1 MIETR
6 LFYDIHLQVSSK
18 VTYDVV
24 PGTKAAISF
33 NVPDHKSGKVHT
45 YICCCCL
52 LRVLESDHII
62 KVISVKTKH
71 N

>member
-52 LRVLESDHII
+52 LEYLNLTILLRLFR
-62 KVISVKTKH
+62 
-71 N
+71 